1 VIKSEECIPIV
12 QAIPCPDP
20 TEEPLLRTYPDR
32 KWCAIHTRARHEKKV
47 AAACSIHHLPN
58 YLPLRINQTFSGGR
72 LNTFHLPMF
81 PGYVFAAL
89 RPGDIGELK
98 RTNSVAQK
106 LEPEDQQR
114 LLVDLTNIRRVEL
127 AHSELTVDVPFQQ
140 GQTVMVA
147 KGPLMGVK
155 GMVVRYKNRHRLQ
168 VAIEAIKQVI
178 LVDVS
183 KDDLAS
189 CDPELNPC
197 WEATGTSGQG

>member
-1 VIKSEECIPIV
+1 
-12 QAIPCPDP
+12 
-20 TEEPLLRTYPDR
+20 
-32 KWCAIHTRARHEKKV
+32 
-47 AAACSIHHLPN
+47 
-58 YLPLRINQTFSGGR
+58 
-72 LNTFHLPMF
+72 MF